1 MNWGEFAVI
10 ALAHLFA
17 VASPGPDFAVVLRQ
31 TLSHGTRAG
40 IWTSAGIA
48 SGIGLHV
55 TYCLLGVAL
64 VIVNTPSLFSLL
76 KLCAA
81 AMLLVLGAQSLRAG
95 LHALLSRKGDHQVE
109 TSGRAA
115 SPADWSVK
123 GVYVTGFLTNGFNP
137 KATLFFLAL
146 FSAVISP
153 QTSFFA
159 QTLYGAYLAIATFL
173 WFALLSC
180 LIGKEG
186 VRRLVLRVAPWV
198 DTGMGVLLCGL
209 ALQLFI
215 SEIV

>member
-95 LHALLSRKGDHQVE
+95 LNALLTRKDDHQVE
-109 TSGRAA
+109 TSGSAA
-115 SPADWSVK
+115 STADWSAK

-153 QTSFFA
+153 QTSSFA
-159 QTLYGAYLAIATFL
+159 QALYGAYLAIATFL

-180 LIGKEG
+180 LVGKEG

-198 DTGMGVLLCGL
+198 DTGMGVLLSGL